1 MRALAHRY
9 ANRGEPMDDLVQVGT
24 VGLIKAVD
32 RFDASRGTAFT
43 AFATPTILGEIRRH
57 FRDTS
62 WAVHVPR
69 GVTENRARLAQVV
82 DDLTART
89 GRSPS
94 VREIAAEADLSEDD
108 VLDALAAG
116 AARRMVP
123 LAGPGSEMDE
133 EPVVQVGTTDAGFE
147 AAEARVDLADGLARL
162 PARERMILRLRFEDD
177 LTQSAIAE
185 RVGISQMHVSRLIRH
200 ALQLLR
206 DAAGDPG

>member
-1 MRALAHRY
+1 
-9 ANRGEPMDDLVQVGT
+9 MDDLVQVGT

-43 AFATPTILGEIRRH
+43 AFATPPILREIRRH

-123 LAGPGSEMDE
+123 LAGPGSEM
-133 EPVVQVGTTDAGFE
+133 PHKGIRKLV
-147 AAEARVDLADGLARL
+147 
-162 PARERMILRLRFEDD
+162 
-177 LTQSAIAE
+177 AI
-185 RVGISQMHVSRLIRH
+185 
-200 ALQLLR
+200 
-206 DAAGDPG
+206 